1 MAPGRH
7 VLLLG
12 PLPSF
17 PKCHVQGEP
26 CAVLE
31 EASRGKSF
39 PPHLG
44 SAGPP
49 TAFPRPPWFCS
60 LGRQRER
67 WHRALPAALA
77 TQSSWEG
84 GRACPSLITAEPLV
98 HSESSPEAI

>member
-17 PKCHVQGEP
+17 PRCHVQSEP

-31 EASRGKSF
+31 GASRLGKSF
-39 PPHLG
+39 PSRLG
-44 SAGPP
+44 SACPP
-49 TAFPRPPWFCS
+49 TAFPRPCFGS

-77 TQSSWEG
+77 TQSFGGGG
-84 GRACPSLITAEPLV
+84 GRAPPS
-98 HSESSPEAI
+98 